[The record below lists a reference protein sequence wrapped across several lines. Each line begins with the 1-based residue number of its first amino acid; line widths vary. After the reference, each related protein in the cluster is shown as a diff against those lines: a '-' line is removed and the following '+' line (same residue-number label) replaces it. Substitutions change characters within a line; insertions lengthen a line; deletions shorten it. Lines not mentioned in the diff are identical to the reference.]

1 VSNLISVIIPNH
13 NGNAYIETCLEAVFS
28 SRYESFEV
36 LVVDDCSEDNSV
48 EIIKRFPCKLIRLE
62 RHEGAS
68 RARNIGALN
77 SKGDVLFFIDADC
90 LLKEDTLSIVS
101 RSFSSAEPE
110 AVIGGT
116 YTRMPFD
123 KGFFSIFQSV
133 FINYSETRKADGPDY
148 IATHTMIIN
157 PRTFRKSGGFP
168 EDFMPILEDVEL
180 SHRLRRQGCR
190 LIMNPE
196 IQVQHIFN
204 FTLPKS
210 LRNAMRKSM
219 YWTMYSLKNRDL
231 FADSGTASSELKV
244 NVVSFFLSLLF
255 LILWIIMQQTIF
267 LLPLILIFIFNV
279 LTSRLLLKA
288 YYETGGIFF
297 SLLAFM
303 YYTML
308 YPLPVGTGVIAGT
321 VKYLLKRNTKN

>member
-1 VSNLISVIIPNH
+1 MSNLISVIIPNH
-13 NGNAYIETCLEAVFS
+13 NGNAYIGKCLEAVFS
-28 SRYESFEV
+28 SRYENFEV

-68 RARNIGALN
+68 KARNIGALN

-110 AVIGGT
+110 TVIGGT

-133 FINYSETRKADGPDY
+133 FINYFETKKADEPDY
-148 IATHTMIIN
+148 IATHAMIISA
-157 PRTFRKSGGFP
+157 RTFRKSGGFP

-196 IQVQHIFN
+196 IQVQHIFS
-204 FTLPKS
+204 FTLSKS

-219 YWTMYSLKNRDL
+219 YWIMYSLKNRDL
-231 FADSGTASSELKV
+231 SADSGTASLELKV

-279 LTSRLLLKA
+279 ITNRLLLKA
-288 YYETGGIFF
+288 YYETGGILF

-308 YPLPVGTGVIAGT
+308 YPLPIGTGVITGT
-321 VKYLLKRNTKN
+321 ANFILNRGKLR

>member
-1 VSNLISVIIPNH
+1 VSNLISVIIPNY
-13 NGNAYIETCLEAVFS
+13 NGNAYIEKCLEAVFS
-28 SRYESFEV
+28 SRYEN
-36 LVVDDCSEDNSV
+36 CSEDNSV

-68 RARNIGALN
+68 KARNIGALN

-90 LLKEDTLSIVS
+90 LLKEDTLSIVG
-101 RSFSSAEPE
+101 RSFSSAEPGT
-110 AVIGGT
+110 VIGGT
-116 YTRMPFD
+116 YTRVPFD
-123 KGFFSIFQSV
+123 RGFFSIFQSV

-148 IATHTMIIN
+148 VAAHAMIISA
-157 PRTFRKSGGFP
+157 RTFRKSRGFP

-219 YWTMYSLKNRDL
+219 YWIMYSLKNRDM
-231 FADSGTASSELKV
+231 FADSGAASSELKI

-267 LLPLILIFIFNV
+267 LLPLILFFIFNV

-288 YYETGGIFF
+288 YYETGGILFA
-297 SLLAFM
+297 LLAFM

-308 YPLPVGTGVIAGT
+308 YPLPVGTGIIAGT
-321 VKYLLKRNTKN
+321 VKYFLATDLHRLKTR